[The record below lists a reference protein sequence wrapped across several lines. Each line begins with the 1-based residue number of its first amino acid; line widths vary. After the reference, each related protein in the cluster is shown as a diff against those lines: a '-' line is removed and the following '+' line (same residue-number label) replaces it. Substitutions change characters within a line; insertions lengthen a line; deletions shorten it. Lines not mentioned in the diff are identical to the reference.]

1 MNDIDV
7 AIIIVTYKS
16 ASFAIDC
23 LDSIAVERS
32 TPGLRIRVIVV
43 DNASGDAQPI
53 MRAIEKNSWSSWV
66 TLVEA
71 PRNGGFS
78 YGNNLGIRRAYE
90 DGPPAY
96 FHLLNP
102 DTRVFKG
109 AVGALVQF
117 LEAHHN
123 VGIAGS
129 RLEDFNGAKL
139 AFGFRFPSIL
149 NELDRGLGFG
159 WISRV
164 FRLWTAVIDV
174 LPEPQPVDWVSGTSM
189 MIRQNVIESIGGL
202 DENYFLYFEDP
213 DFCFRAKKAGFST
226 WCVPDSRI
234 MHISGQSTGVTGHQ
248 SSPRRLPAYWYESR
262 RRFFSA
268 SYGVWYAWATDVVAL
283 LAYSLGSAKLLV
295 QRREHHRP
303 PHLVTDLARHS
314 VLWPKNWKVNR
325 VKSFVPSPK
334 H

>member
-1 MNDIDV
+1 MNDMDV

-23 LDSIAVERS
+23 LDTIAVERS

-53 MRAIEKNSWSSWV
+53 RRAIKKNDWSSWV

-109 AVGALVQF
+109 AIGALVQF
-117 LEAHHN
+117 LEMHPN

-129 RLEDFNGAKL
+129 RLEDLNGANW
-139 AFGFRFPSIL
+139 AFGFGFPSML
-149 NELDRGLGFG
+149 SELDRGLGFG
-159 WISRV
+159 WASRV
-164 FRLWTAVIDV
+164 LQWWTFAMEER
-174 LPEPQPVDWVSGTSM
+174 PEPQPVDWVSGTSM
-189 MIRQNVIESIGGL
+189 MIRRDVIESIGGL

-226 WCVPDSRI
+226 WCVPESRI

-248 SSPRRLPAYWYESR
+248 PSPRRLPGYWYESR

-268 SYGVWYAWATDVVAL
+268 NYGVWYAWATDVVAL

-295 QRREHHRP
+295 QGREHLRP

-314 VLWPKNWKVNR
+314 VLWPKNCKVNR
-325 VKSFVPSPK
+325 VKSFVPSLK
-334 H
+334 N